1 METYSDFDEE
11 FWLKNPSVLIDTQ
24 YIKNIWPK
32 QDTKIETKL
41 NAITR
46 MVLILTV
53 IGITV
58 FKTEPLRLLVTTIVT
73 LGIIIAYHHY
83 FCVMT
88 KNNSKNKEQYREAFT
103 NPELYQDTKQNYT
116 NPTKENPFM
125 NVSHIDIQDNP
136 TRKPAAPIYNPVVKK
151 EAESMIKSNIT
162 KEVKEVI
169 EDKRED
175 LKSRTRSNTEKK
187 LFQDLGDEIDFE
199 VSNRQFYTM
208 PNTNIPNNQKEFAEF
223 CFGNLATDK
232 DKKFQKSINDKL

>member
-11 FWLKNPSVLIDTQ
+11 FWLKNIGVLIDTQ

-73 LGIIIAYHHY
+73 IGVIVAYHHY

-88 KNNSKNKEQYREAFT
+88 KNNGENKEHYKEAFT

-125 NVSHIDIQDNP
+125 NVIHTDIQDNP

-169 EDKRED
+169 EDKRKD
-175 LKSRTRSNTEKK
+175 LKSRTRSSTDKK

-223 CFGNLATDK
+223 CFGNLAIDK
-232 DKKFQKSINDKL
+232 DKKFQKSTNDKI